1 MAAQPPFFIPSFYD
15 DLDETIA
22 EAWRVVGRGVVDR
35 KSAFHT
41 PCVATTGLDGAPR
54 VRTVVLRGADRA
66 ARSLRF
72 HTDQRSAKCAE
83 LTRDP
88 RVGIMGYDL
97 GRKIQV
103 RLAGVAR
110 LHTDDDVAAAAWAK
124 SRPMSLMCYRQ
135 IEPPGVELA
144 HPTSLAAPS
153 AEGYENFVVVAV
165 TVHDL
170 EWLYLA
176 HDGHRRARCIWSEAG
191 RATATWLAP

>member
-1 MAAQPPFFIPSFYD
+1 MAAQPPSFIPSFYN
-15 DLDETIA
+15 DLGETIA

-66 ARSLRF
+66 ARALRF
-72 HTDQRSAKCAE
+72 HTDQRSAKFAE

-88 RVGIMGYDL
+88 RVGIMGYDA

-103 RLAGVAR
+103 RLTGIAHLHAG
-110 LHTDDDVAAAAWAK
+110 DDIAAAAWAK
-124 SRPMSLMCYRQ
+124 SRSMSLMCYRQ
-135 IEPPGVELA
+135 VEFPGVALEN
-144 HPTSLAAPS
+144 PNSLATPS

-165 TVHDL
+165 VVQEL

-176 HDGHRRARCIWSEAG
+176 HEGHRRARCTWSEAG
-191 RATATWLAP
+191 ETGCWLAP